1 VRVLEIM
8 ADGNPGGGT
17 THVLQILRGLG
28 RAHSLGLVTQANSYL
43 LNEARSLG
51 IECFEADFFRSRLDF
66 STPVRLRQVV
76 RKFSPELVHIH
87 GGRAGFF
94 YALAAT
100 KVPTIYT
107 VHGYHFL
114 HKSPLLARWLALN
127 GERVASRSAERVV
140 FVCNHDAK
148 LAQAYGLLTGPRR
161 GVVIYN
167 GVPLEQIPK
176 ANPSGSKH
184 IGFVGRLEYQ
194 KDPLFFL
201 RVLERLPGYSATI
214 VGSGALEDEVK
225 AEIKCRGLSR
235 VRMLGMLSYN
245 EALEELAKLHAVV
258 MTSRWEGLPHLPLEA
273 MWCGVPVVATNVG
286 GLGEVIESGRT
297 GLLVD
302 GRSARDL
309 ARAVKQ
315 LTEDLGS
322 RELIIGNARGRVR
335 DLFSGERMLSEL
347 RELYRQVATQ

>member
-1 VRVLEIM
+1 
-8 ADGNPGGGT
+8 
-17 THVLQILRGLG
+17 
-28 RAHSLGLVTQANSYL
+28 
-43 LNEARSLG
+43 
-51 IECFEADFFRSRLDF
+51 
-66 STPVRLRQVV
+66 
-76 RKFSPELVHIH
+76 
-87 GGRAGFF
+87 
-94 YALAAT
+94 
-100 KVPTIYT
+100 
-107 VHGYHFL
+107 
-114 HKSPLLARWLALN
+114 
-127 GERVASRSAERVV
+127 
-140 FVCNHDAK
+140 
-148 LAQAYGLLTGPRR
+148 
-161 GVVIYN
+161 
-167 GVPLEQIPK
+167 
-176 ANPSGSKH
+176 
-184 IGFVGRLEYQ
+184 
-194 KDPLFFL
+194 
-201 RVLERLPGYSATI
+201 LERLPDYSATI
-214 VGSGALEDEVK
+214 VGSGALEDEVR

-302 GRSARDL
+302 GRSASDL

-315 LTEDLGS
+315 LTEDPGS